1 MKSHLRFVNY
11 GLAIIIFYIAFITSS
26 YNLNIPFEQNA
37 FASSSIGLSELKLY
51 KGRVES
57 TLWGPIEG
65 AKVTAGAGWDIYS
78 DITKKDGSYVTA
90 YRFRGC
96 PFFTYIAQVPV
107 FIEMFYANFNPK
119 TNFIGTFAET
129 FYALDFCC
137 GGDYTYLIGLEGGYG
152 YAKECWDLEDEMT
165 QKLAGIG
172 YISVINVAILSG
184 TATMDNV
191 PREGIKYE
199 LSGPIP
205 FVDKGKTEY
214 QYDQIGL
221 NHDIADRGLV
231 KQISR
236 EDLEKTDICVYN
248 LNDELITERQGIIS
262 KLEIK
267 GEEKNASIY
276 YNMYLRGPLTDSTE
290 KVQNS
295 AIGAFSDIND
305 KDWNIYKHLKW
316 DKIKIVAINRATG
329 YIGTTICDI
338 NKDRNGSI
346 NIKPSQIFMRPPKL
360 LISGVRIPKLESTLS
375 KQVPKPYIIGFE
387 GAGLTSDQTIA
398 IRTYWNEDW
407 NGNPLPKNL
416 SGFTGRLA
424 KVIAPNTLG
433 KVSGKIEIAK
443 GFEAGQIGQFE
454 IKTGIHTQLVRLPEK
469 EISKSHY
476 YIHVNGEPPDRK
488 PDFSSVGAGTGPLQ
502 YRPKHYVPIQVS
514 VHDLSK
520 GDEYIGVYRPE
531 MQFSVFDLKEV
542 TYEDK
547 SGKKYDLIQP
557 LPEKPILGEDFNFFY
572 TILKDELP
580 VLNPFGSTRKLVFA
594 IGEKEIEVE
603 YDENKGLKFNLDDI
617 GKFSTEDYLALK
629 LYQRGD
635 ENNLLWEYALLTV
648 DVDIDSDNDDE
659 TAVNF
664 ERNEEEDKLEED
676 ETKVG
681 KIIQVNNQDA
691 DGNGV
696 PDFADF
702 FINVATKTGKA
713 FFTPIKLEIPGT
725 FDLNKIKI
733 KFDFS
738 ESDPN
743 NIQKEGEGT
752 PSKPFIYTPSPGNL
766 RIWKRDGNLSRIK
779 TEVNAGGERIKP
791 GTEYSTNEL
800 GFSRNRDVT
809 LYVEGI
815 NPSSS
820 KGDQRISVEMLY
832 YGDRITPIAIAK
844 DRIRTT
850 IINAELIPDWNRDGV
865 IDDLDKNHVTK
876 KTPWRFW
883 INSDNDGLS
892 GNDGIGGSENDR
904 TGSGN
909 EGLDNHVNGVRD
921 LIDFFPLAL
930 DFSNVIKVIPSNESL
945 TYSLKLSE
953 PKGMLNYFEGVY
965 NNGLITPSNVRDYLV
980 NLDVAYSFS
989 NKAVKTINAIGK
1001 EFSTSLLNPLSSL
1014 LTEIIFIEAPI
1025 AFSGDIE
1032 LIIKKAGKKIANF
1045 SFPVEISEVEK
1056 MFKHKDFRNQ
1066 TGATDGKADR
1076 PEASNRPYC
1085 MNQEDK
1091 TLVWVHGY
1099 NVSADAAEGSFAE
1112 IFKRFFH
1119 IGYNGGFYGISWYGD
1134 PPALGSNAGSAP
1146 HYHQTVVN
1154 SFYAAE
1160 LMADFVNRIGGNI
1173 HIAGHSMGNMV
1184 IGLAIQRHGLNFN
1197 KYFAI
1202 DAAVPLEAYGQ
1213 TAVRL
1218 NMINFNENEA
1228 RNWQDYWVYRENDIY
1243 PAQKVLPSQWHT
1255 LFDASDYR
1263 STLTWRNQ
1271 LVEVTKK
1278 IGEVYNFYSNTE
1290 DVLREYSESDFLWDG
1305 AGKKLQMYSW
1315 VKQEKFKGRRD
1326 KVQADIGGASSNYCG
1341 WSYNMDYRKIGDRGM
1356 YINLSPNE
1364 ATKISDKDLKKVP
1377 FFRLHVDQPYINELI
1392 ADGNTPSEFLKKF
1405 ISQTYLTKYYEYNKA
1420 VHGHV
1425 IVRDWLLAEAFP
1437 ATTLPMGA
1445 NELSRLQENNIN
1457 MSTKCKT
1464 ERILNGASDWPRKGM
1479 LDDKNRDWWHSDYK
1493 DMPYVRVSEFYKK
1506 IKTFIGE

>member
-199 LSGPIP
+199 LSGPIA

-454 IKTGIHTQLVRLPEK
+454 IKTGIHTQLVRLPEE

-557 LPEKPILGEDFNFFY
+557 LPEKPVFGEDFNFIY

-580 VLNPFGSTRKLVFA
+580 VLNPFGPARELIFA
-594 IGEKEIEVE
+594 LGDQEIKVE
-603 YDENKGLKFNLDDI
+603 YDECKGLKFNLDDI
-617 GKFSTEDYLALK
+617 GKFSTEDLLALR
-629 LYQRGD
+629 LYQRND
-635 ENNLLWEYALLTV
+635 ENNILWEFGIV
-648 DVDIDSDNDDE
+648 
-659 TAVNF
+659 
-664 ERNEEEDKLEED
+664 
-676 ETKVG
+676 
-681 KIIQVNNQDA
+681 
-691 DGNGV
+691 
-696 PDFADF
+696 
-702 FINVATKTGKA
+702 
-713 FFTPIKLEIPGT
+713 KLEI
-725 FDLNKIKI
+725 
-733 KFDFS
+733 
-738 ESDPN
+738 
-743 NIQKEGEGT
+743 
-752 PSKPFIYTPSPGNL
+752 
-766 RIWKRDGNLSRIK
+766 
-779 TEVNAGGERIKP
+779 
-791 GTEYSTNEL
+791 
-800 GFSRNRDVT
+800 
-809 LYVEGI
+809 
-815 NPSSS
+815 
-820 KGDQRISVEMLY
+820 
-832 YGDRITPIAIAK
+832 
-844 DRIRTT
+844 
-850 IINAELIPDWNRDGV
+850 IPDWNRDGK
-865 IDDLDKNHVTK
+865 IDDTDRDQVTK
-876 KTPWRFW
+876 DKPWRFW
-883 INSDNDGLS
+883 ANNDNDK
-892 GNDGIGGSENDR
+892 NARENGIGASDDDR
-904 TGSGN
+904 TGSGKDYEDYN
-909 EGLDNHVNGVRD
+909 VNGIRD
-921 LIDFFPLAL
+921 LIDFFPVAIDLT
-930 DFSNVIKVIPSNESL
+930 SVIQLMPSSQGY
-945 TYSLKLSE
+945 TYSLKLSSGE
-953 PKGMLNYFEGVY
+953 LKFFEGIY
-965 NNGLITPSNVRDYLV
+965 NSKLIDTFNIQDYLID
-980 NLDVAYSFS
+980 LDTAYYFS
-989 NKAVKTINAIGK
+989 NKTVKTINALNADGVK
-1001 EFSTSLLNPLSSL
+1001 FSEDFMKYLSSSIG
-1014 LTEIIFIEAPI
+1014 IIYIEA
-1025 AFSGDIE
+1025 AKVFTGDLE
-1032 LIIKKAGKKIANF
+1032 LIVQKNGKNIGTFKFPLEI
-1045 SFPVEISEVEK
+1045 SPVED
-1056 MFKHKDFRNQ
+1056 MFKLKDFRVA
-1066 TGATDGKADR
+1066 TGAAPNDCLTDR
-1076 PEASNRPYC
+1076 PTAPKRPHC

-1091 TLVWVHGY
+1091 ILVWVHGY
-1099 NVSADAAEGSFAE
+1099 NVSKTAAEGTFAE
-1112 IFKRFFH
+1112 VFKRFFH
-1119 IGYNGGFYGISWYGD
+1119 QGYNGGFYGVTWNGT
-1134 PPALGSNAGSAP
+1134 PPANSSNVGAPP
-1146 HYHQTVVN
+1146 HYHQTVFN
-1154 SFYAAE
+1154 SFFAAK
-1160 LMADFVNRIGGNI
+1160 LLSRFIKDIKGSDNKVY
-1173 HIAGHSMGNMV
+1173 IAGHSMGNMV
-1184 IGLAIQRHGLNFN
+1184 IGLAIQRDKMLFD

-1213 TAVRL
+1213 TTSKVS
-1218 NMINFNENEA
+1218 MMKFNENKGA
-1228 RNWQDYWVYRENDIY
+1228 NWLDYFIYRVNDTY
-1243 PAQKVLPSQWHT
+1243 PAKQVLPSEWYT
-1255 LFDASDYR
+1255 LFDKKDRR
-1263 STLTWRNQ
+1263 STLTWRNE
-1271 LVEVTKK
+1271 LKDVPTEK
-1278 IGEVYNFYSNTE
+1278 VYNFYSNTE
-1290 DVLREYSESDFLWDG
+1290 NVLREYSDDNFVWDDS
-1305 AGKKLQMYSW
+1305 GKPFDIDSYQMFSW

-1326 KVQADIGGASSNYCG
+1326 KIKFDLGGASSNYCG
-1341 WSYNMDYRKIGDRGM
+1341 WSYNIHYQIWDANNGIYV
-1356 YINLSPNE
+1356 NLTPAE
-1364 ATKISDKDLKKVP
+1364 AALISKEDLKRVP
-1377 FFRLHVDQPYINELI
+1377 FFRLQLNDPNINELV
-1392 ADGNTPSEFLKKF
+1392 ADGDIPSKFLDRT
-1405 ISQTYLTKYYEYNKA
+1405 ISDTNLTNYYRDNQS
-1420 VHGHV
+1420 VHRYV
-1425 IVRDWLLAEAFP
+1425 TVRDWLLAEAFP

-1445 NELSRLQENNIN
+1445 NLYSGLPIDNNIN

-1464 ERILNGASDWPRKGM
+1464 KRTSTDWPRPYSIDSG
-1479 LDDKNRDWWHSDYK
+1479 NGDWWHSDYK
-1493 DMPYVRVSEFYKK
+1493 DMPYVRVSDFYSK
-1506 IKTFIGE
+1506 IKKLTD